1 MPPETAPHERT
12 LIAWPCR
19 KSLWGERLEEARAE
33 TAAVA
38 NAVAAFEPVL
48 MVVRPGHAADARARV
63 AGEVEIWEAAI
74 DDSWLRDSGPIV
86 VSDGTRRLGVQF
98 GFNAWGGKFPPW
110 DDDAT
115 IAGRLCDRLG
125 LPWERSGMVLEGGA
139 IAVDGAGRLITTEE
153 CLLNPNR
160 NPDWTREEI
169 EAELR
174 ARLGVER
181 IIWLPHGLVED
192 RDTDGHVDLI
202 AAFAAPGVVML
213 LEVEDD
219 NPNAERLAAARRA
232 LQTEGL
238 RVIDVPGLVY
248 DGDVAVSPMTLYVCN
263 RGVVMS
269 SAGRRAIFAVGRA
282 FPGRGV
288 VGVPAVTLAHGG
300 GGPHCIT
307 QQVPSA

>member
-19 KSLWGERLEEARAE
+19 TSLWGERLEEARRE

-48 MVVRPGHAADARARV
+48 MVCRPGHRADARAAL
-63 AGEVEIWEAAI
+63 AGEVEVWEAAI

-86 VSDGTRRLGVQF
+86 VDGHGVQF

-115 IAGRLCDRLG
+115 IAGRLCDHLG
-125 LPWERSGMVLEGGA
+125 LPWERSEMVLEGGA
-139 IAVDGAGRLITTEE
+139 IAVDGAGTLITTEE

-160 NPDWTREEI
+160 NPGWSRERI

-174 ARLGVER
+174 ARLGAER
-181 IIWLPHGLVED
+181 VVWLPYGLLED
-192 RDTDGHVDLI
+192 RDTDGHIDLI
-202 AAFAAPGVVML
+202 AAFAAPNRIAL
-213 LEVEDD
+213 LSVPDD
-219 NPNAERLAAARRA
+219 NPNAERLATDRELLARA
-232 LQTEGL
+232 GIEI
-238 RVIDVPGLVY
+238 VDVPGLTY
-248 DGDVAVSPMTLYVCN
+248 DGETAVSPMNLYVAG
-263 RGVVMS
+263 RAVVMS
-269 SAGRRAIFAVGRA
+269 DASEKALAAVARAYPDHEIVA
-282 FPGRGV
+282 
-288 VGVPAVTLAHGG
+288 VPAVTLAHGG

-307 QQVPSA
+307 QQVPALHR